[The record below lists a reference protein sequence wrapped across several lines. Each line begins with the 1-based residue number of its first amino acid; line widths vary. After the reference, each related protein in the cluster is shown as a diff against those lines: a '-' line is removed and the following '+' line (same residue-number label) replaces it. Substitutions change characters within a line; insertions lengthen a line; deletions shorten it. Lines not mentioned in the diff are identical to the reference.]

1 MFQMEV
7 INNSKIYIN
16 KEIIISSIS
25 ILWKP
30 TETME
35 NMTTLVPLRIASLN
49 KTKTDDLVFLF
60 LLFSQ

>member
-16 KEIIISSIS
+16 KENIISSIS
-25 ILWKP
+25 ILWTP

-35 NMTTLVPLRIASLN
+35 NMTTLVHFIIASLN